1 MVNVIE
7 VVYENGVFKPMKK
20 VTLPEKAKG
29 KVIIEER
36 VMGDI
41 EEIIEEIDK
50 ALEEADISEDP
61 LEVLLEMRKR
71 TWD

>member
-1 MVNVIE
+1 MVKVIE
-7 VVYENGVFKPMKK
+7 VIYENGVFKPMKK
-20 VTLPEKAKG
+20 ITLPEKAEG

-71 TWD
+71 PWD